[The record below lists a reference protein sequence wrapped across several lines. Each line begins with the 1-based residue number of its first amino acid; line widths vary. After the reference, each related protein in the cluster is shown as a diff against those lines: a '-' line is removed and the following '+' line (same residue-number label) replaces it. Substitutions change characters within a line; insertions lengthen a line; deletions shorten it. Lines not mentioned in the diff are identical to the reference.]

1 MPAKPYVHRVHF
13 PVEFQ
18 KALINKETDQAGLV
32 RSMERKGHRITKQFL
47 NDLARGHK
55 RVPGFQLQKICE
67 TLQLDEFERR
77 RLHWAAALDAGFNLG
92 PIP

>member
-1 MPAKPYVHRVHF
+1 MPAKPYVNRVNF

-18 KALINKETDQAGLV
+18 KALIAKETDQASLV
-32 RSMERKGHRITKQFL
+32 RAMERKGHRITKQFL
-47 NDLARGHK
+47 NDLARGQK

-77 RLHWAAALDAGFNLG
+77 RLHWAAALDAGFQLG